1 MEIDPHSGE
10 QPNGNPAFMPGQKH
24 YYGDV
29 SRKLFLAGGILMI
42 VFAPVY
48 PDLLPVN
55 NLFVVTGAVLLS
67 IFAGVTNPKQ
77 FWVNVLDVIIAAL
90 SFLIF
95 EAAIFQA
102 YGTLEWFSLEFL
114 VRQSIPVVFFFALYF
129 SSKTVRGMLV
139 R

>member
-77 FWVNVLDVIIAAL
+77 FWVNVLDVIIATL